1 MDKGSGITPVNSPGG
16 SPLQWSTG
24 RGLLFL
30 ASLSRPTDETTRI
43 WRLSEWRKTICA
55 DSINDMIDL
64 DLMDALPIF
73 QIIWHFM
80 LLAYHVCSCAY
91 MSTMSDNFSNISTL
105 SCVEYAALIYTVLH
119 KKTFHSIFVFNFDI
133 VLNTSGVF
141 AVVDLVYFT
150 R

>member
-1 MDKGSGITPVNSPGG
+1 
-16 SPLQWSTG
+16 
-24 RGLLFL
+24 
-30 ASLSRPTDETTRI
+30 
-43 WRLSEWRKTICA
+43 
-55 DSINDMIDL
+55 MIDL

-141 AVVDLVYFT
+141 AVVDLVYLCSGKYDMSLVANT
-150 R
+150 TVSKHLRVA